1 MTLNIPRHA
10 VSRRVAAPFVL
21 LFVAIA
27 SGCAVHY
34 DVTVPAVTG
43 SRMMPNPTGCF
54 VLVADEPA
62 FAGRR
67 EYLNGPTELR
77 TLRDLYQ
84 RQDWRRRIR
93 SASAGPG
100 ATVTIWTDE
109 QLKGMSMTLRSGD
122 THDRLPAPFDKTV
135 ESVSIACTAPNK

>member
-1 MTLNIPRHA
+1 MQNTRLERQLA
-10 VSRRVAAPFVL
+10 VL
-21 LFVAIA
+21 LFVVIA
-27 SGCAVHY
+27 SGCAVPH

-43 SRMMPNPTGCF
+43 SQMMPDPAGCF

-62 FAGRR
+62 FTGHR
-67 EYLNGPTELR
+67 EYLNGPAQLR
-77 TLRDLYQ
+77 TLTDLYQ

-93 SASAGPG
+93 SASVGPE

-109 QLKGMSMTLRSGD
+109 QLRGTSMTLRSGD

-135 ESVSIACTAPNK
+135 ESVRIACTAPNK